1 MDDETRAYLDAME
14 ARLMAMEAPLL
25 AMEARL
31 MDRMNDNQERLLERM
46 RTIEMSIGGL
56 TEIARN
62 TNTLLS
68 VLTANVVDLGIRMT
82 RLEGKP

>member
-14 ARLMAMEAPLL
+14 ARLMG
-25 AMEARL
+25 
-31 MDRMNDNQERLLERM
+31 RMNDNQERALERM
-46 RTIEMSIGGL
+46 RGIEMSVSTLSVSVNAL

-68 VLTANVVDLGIRMT
+68 VLTSSVVDIAGRVT
-82 RLEGKP
+82 RLESKP